1 MKIAIY
7 GQSVDKISKNIFL
20 EILNISRNQ
29 NLVLFVEEK
38 YNSVLLKKLKTNHNH
53 KVFSSYNDL
62 DKSID
67 MMITIGGD
75 GTLLRSI
82 TYIRDLGIPIIGINT
97 GRLGFLATLNQELLN
112 IELKKILKGEFDVKE
127 RSLLE
132 VSVDNND
139 NFSDFNF
146 ALNEVSVGRKNTT
159 SMIEIKT
166 MLDGEY
172 LNTYW
177 ADGLIVSTPTGST
190 GYSLS
195 CGGPIMTPSSQTFS
209 ITPIAPHNLNA
220 RPLVISDEI
229 KIELSV
235 EGREKSHL
243 LSLDSQIIS
252 LKNNVKIKIKKA
264 NYKIK
269 LASINNNSFYKTL
282 RNKLLWGEDRR
293 NI

>member
-7 GQSVDKISKNIFL
+7 GQSADIISKNIFL
-20 EILNISRNQ
+20 ELLSISKSENIILLI
-29 NLVLFVEEK
+29 EKK
-38 YNSVLLKKLKTNHNH
+38 YNSILLKKSKISHNH
-53 KVFSSYNDL
+53 KLFSSYEDL
-62 DKSID
+62 DNTVD
-67 MMITIGGD
+67 LMITIGGD

-82 TYIRDLGIPIIGINT
+82 TFVRDLGIPIIGINT

-112 IELKKILKGEFDVKE
+112 IELKKILKGEFNVEE
-127 RSLLE
+127 RSLIE
-132 VSVDNND
+132 VNIDNNND
-139 NFSDFNF
+139 FSDFNF
-146 ALNEVSVGRKNTT
+146 ALNEISVGRKNTT

-166 MLDGEY
+166 TLNGEY

-235 EGREKSHL
+235 EGREESHL
-243 LSLDSQIIS
+243 LSLDSRINS

-269 LASINNNSFYKTL
+269 LASFKNNSFYKTL
-282 RNKLLWGEDRR
+282 RSKLLWGEDRR
-293 NI
+293 NV

>member
-7 GQSVDKISKNIFL
+7 GQSADKISKNIFL
-20 EILNISRNQ
+20 ELLSISKSENIKILI
-29 NLVLFVEEK
+29 EKK
-38 YNSVLLKKLKTNHNH
+38 YNSILLQKSKTSHIHKL
-53 KVFSSYNDL
+53 FSSYEDL
-62 DKSID
+62 DSTVD
-67 MMITIGGD
+67 LMITIGGD

-82 TYIRDLGIPIIGINT
+82 SFVRDLGIPIIGINT

-112 IELKKILKGEFDVKE
+112 IELKKILKGEFNVEE

-132 VSVDNND
+132 VNIDNNND
-139 NFSDFNF
+139 FSDFNF

-166 MLDGEY
+166 TLNGEY

-235 EGREKSHL
+235 EGREESHL
-243 LSLDSQIIS
+243 LSLDSRINS

-269 LASINNNSFYKTL
+269 LASFKNNSFYKTL
-282 RNKLLWGEDRR
+282 RSKLLWGEDRR

>member
-112 IELKKILKGEFDVKE
+112 IELKKVLNGEFDVKE

-132 VSVDNND
+132 VSVDDND

-229 KIELSV
+229 KIQLSV

>member
-1 MKIAIY
+1 MLFR
-7 GQSVDKISKNIFL
+7 SKISKNIFL
-20 EILNISRNQ
+20 EMLSISKSENIILLI
-29 NLVLFVEEK
+29 EKK
-38 YNSVLLKKLKTNHNH
+38 YNSILFHKSEISNTHKL
-53 KVFSSYNDL
+53 FSSYEDL
-62 DKSID
+62 DSTVD
-67 MMITIGGD
+67 LMVTIGGD

-82 TYIRDLGIPIIGINT
+82 TFVRDLGIPIIGINT

-112 IELKKILKGEFDVKE
+112 VELKKILKGEFKIEE

-132 VSVDNND
+132 VRVNNND
-139 NFSDFNF
+139 DFSDFNF
-146 ALNEVSVGRKNTT
+146 ALDEVSVGRKNTT

-166 MLDGEY
+166 TLNGEY

-235 EGREKSHL
+235 EGREETHL
-243 LSLDSQIIS
+243 LSLDSRINS

-269 LASINNNSFYKTL
+269 LASFQNNSFYKTL
-282 RNKLLWGEDRR
+282 RSKLLWGEDRR

>member
-7 GQSVDKISKNIFL
+7 GQSADIISKNIFL
-20 EILNISRNQ
+20 ELLSISNSENIILLI
-29 NLVLFVEEK
+29 EKK
-38 YNSVLLKKLKTNHNH
+38 YNSILLKKSKISHNH
-53 KVFSSYNDL
+53 KLFSSYEDL
-62 DKSID
+62 DNTVD
-67 MMITIGGD
+67 LMITIGGD

-82 TYIRDLGIPIIGINT
+82 TFVRDLGIPIIGINT

-112 IELKKILKGEFDVKE
+112 IELKKILKGEFNVEE
-127 RSLLE
+127 RSLIE
-132 VSVDNND
+132 VNIDNNND
-139 NFSDFNF
+139 FSDFNF

-166 MLDGEY
+166 TLNGEY

-235 EGREKSHL
+235 EGREESHL
-243 LSLDSQIIS
+243 LSLDSRINS

-269 LASINNNSFYKTL
+269 LASFQNNSFYKTL
-282 RNKLLWGEDRR
+282 RSKLLWGEDRR
-293 NI
+293 NV

>member
-7 GQSVDKISKNIFL
+7 GKSADKISKNIFL
-20 EILNISRNQ
+20 ELLSISKSENIILLI
-29 NLVLFVEEK
+29 EKK
-38 YNSVLLKKLKTNHNH
+38 YNSILLHKSEISHTHKL
-53 KVFSSYNDL
+53 FSTYEDL
-62 DKSID
+62 DSTVD
-67 MMITIGGD
+67 LMITIGGD

-82 TYIRDLGIPIIGINT
+82 TFVRDLGIPIIGINT

-112 IELKKILKGEFDVKE
+112 VELKKILKGEFKIEE

-132 VSVDNND
+132 VRVNNND
-139 NFSDFNF
+139 DFSDFNF

-166 MLDGEY
+166 TLNGEY

-195 CGGPIMTPSSQTFS
+195 CGGQIMTPSSQTFS

-235 EGREKSHL
+235 EGREETHL
-243 LSLDSQIIS
+243 LSLDSRINS

-269 LASINNNSFYKTL
+269 LSSFQNNSFYKTL
-282 RNKLLWGEDRR
+282 RSKLLWVEDRR

>member
-20 EILNISRNQ
+20 EILNISKSQ
-29 NLVLFVEEK
+29 NLELFVEEK
-38 YNSVLLKKLKTNHNH
+38 YNSVLLKKLKTDHNH
-53 KVFSSYNDL
+53 KVFSSYNNL

-112 IELKKILKGEFDVKE
+112 IELKKVLNGKFDVKE

-132 VSVDNND
+132 VSVDDND

-166 MLDGEY
+166 TLDGEY

-229 KIELSV
+229 KIQLSV

>member
-7 GQSVDKISKNIFL
+7 GQSANKISKNIFL
-20 EILNISRNQ
+20 ELLSISKSENIKILI
-29 NLVLFVEEK
+29 EKK
-38 YNSVLLKKLKTNHNH
+38 YNSILLQKSKTSHVHKL
-53 KVFSSYNDL
+53 FSSYEDL
-62 DKSID
+62 DSTVD
-67 MMITIGGD
+67 LMITIGGD

-82 TYIRDLGIPIIGINT
+82 SFVRDLGIPIIGINT

-112 IELKKILKGEFDVKE
+112 IELKKILKGEFNVEE

-132 VSVDNND
+132 VNIDNNND
-139 NFSDFNF
+139 FSDFNF

-166 MLDGEY
+166 TLNGEY

-235 EGREKSHL
+235 EGREESHL
-243 LSLDSQIIS
+243 LSLDSRINS

-269 LASINNNSFYKTL
+269 LASFKNNSFYKTL
-282 RNKLLWGEDRR
+282 RSKLLWGEDRR

>member
-7 GQSVDKISKNIFL
+7 GQSADIISKNIFL
-20 EILNISRNQ
+20 ELLSISKSENIILLI
-29 NLVLFVEEK
+29 EKK
-38 YNSVLLKKLKTNHNH
+38 YNSILLHKSEINHTNKL
-53 KVFSSYNDL
+53 FSSYEDL
-62 DKSID
+62 DSSVD
-67 MMITIGGD
+67 LMITIGGD

-82 TYIRDLGIPIIGINT
+82 TFVRNLGIPIIGINT

-112 IELKKILKGEFDVKE
+112 IELKKILKGEFNVEE
-127 RSLLE
+127 RSLIE
-132 VSVDNND
+132 VNIDNNND
-139 NFSDFNF
+139 FSDFNF

-166 MLDGEY
+166 TLNGEY

-235 EGREKSHL
+235 EGREESHL
-243 LSLDSQIIS
+243 LSLDSRINS

-269 LASINNNSFYKTL
+269 LASFKNNSFYKTL
-282 RNKLLWGEDRR
+282 RSKLLWGEDRR

>member
-20 EILNISRNQ
+20 EILNISKSQ
-29 NLVLFVEEK
+29 NLELFVEEK

-112 IELKKILKGEFDVKE
+112 IELKKVLNGEFDVKE

-132 VSVDNND
+132 VSVDDND

-166 MLDGEY
+166 TLDGEY

-229 KIELSV
+229 KIQLSV

>member
-20 EILNISRNQ
+20 EILSISKSQ
-29 NLVLFVEEK
+29 NLELFVEEK
-38 YNSVLLKKLKTNHNH
+38 YNSVLLKKLKTDHNH

-112 IELKKILKGEFDVKE
+112 IELKKVLKGEFDVKE

-132 VSVDNND
+132 VSVDDND

-166 MLDGEY
+166 TLDGEY

-229 KIELSV
+229 KIQLSV

>member
-7 GQSVDKISKNIFL
+7 GQSADKISKNIFL
-20 EILNISRNQ
+20 ELLSISKSENIILLI
-29 NLVLFVEEK
+29 EKK
-38 YNSVLLKKLKTNHNH
+38 YNSILLHKSEISHTHKL
-53 KVFSSYNDL
+53 FSSYEDL
-62 DKSID
+62 DSTID
-67 MMITIGGD
+67 LMITIGGD

-82 TYIRDLGIPIIGINT
+82 TFVRDLGIPIIGINA

-112 IELKKILKGEFDVKE
+112 VEIKKILKCEFKNEE

-132 VSVDNND
+132 VRVNNND
-139 NFSDFNF
+139 DFSDFNF

-166 MLDGEY
+166 TLNGEY

-235 EGREKSHL
+235 EGREETHL
-243 LSLDSQIIS
+243 LSLDSRINS

-269 LASINNNSFYKTL
+269 LASFQNNSFYKTL
-282 RNKLLWGEDRR
+282 RSKLLWGEDRR

>member
-7 GQSVDKISKNIFL
+7 GQSADKISKNIFL
-20 EILNISRNQ
+20 ELLSISKNENIILLI
-29 NLVLFVEEK
+29 EKK
-38 YNSVLLKKLKTNHNH
+38 YNSILLKKSKISHNH
-53 KVFSSYNDL
+53 KLFSSYEDL
-62 DKSID
+62 DNTVD
-67 MMITIGGD
+67 LMITIGGD

-82 TYIRDLGIPIIGINT
+82 TFVRDLGIPIIGINT

-112 IELKKILKGEFDVKE
+112 IELKKILKGEFNVEE
-127 RSLLE
+127 RSLIE
-132 VSVDNND
+132 VNIDNNND
-139 NFSDFNF
+139 FSDFNF

-166 MLDGEY
+166 TLNEEY

-235 EGREKSHL
+235 EGREESHL
-243 LSLDSQIIS
+243 LSLDSRINS

-269 LASINNNSFYKTL
+269 LASFKNNSFYKTL
-282 RNKLLWGEDRR
+282 RSKLLWGEDRR
-293 NI
+293 NV

>member
-20 EILNISRNQ
+20 EILNISKNQ
-29 NLVLFVEEK
+29 NLVLFVEKK

-97 GRLGFLATLNQELLN
+97 GRHGFLATLNQELLN

>member
-20 EILNISRNQ
+20 EILNISKSQ

>member
-20 EILNISRNQ
+20 EILNISKSQ
-29 NLVLFVEEK
+29 NLELFVEEK
-38 YNSVLLKKLKTNHNH
+38 YNSVLLKKLKTDHNH

-112 IELKKILKGEFDVKE
+112 IELKKVLNGEFDVKE

-132 VSVDNND
+132 VSVDDND

-166 MLDGEY
+166 TLDGEY

-229 KIELSV
+229 KIQLSV

>member
-7 GQSVDKISKNIFL
+7 GQSPDKISKNIFL
-20 EILNISRNQ
+20 ELLNISKNESII
-29 NLVLFVEEK
+29 LFIEEK
-38 YNSVLLKKLKTNHNH
+38 YNTILLKNSKISHNH
-53 KVFSSYNDL
+53 KLFSSHNDL
-62 DKSID
+62 DSSID
-67 MMITIGGD
+67 LMITIGGD

-82 TYIRDLGIPIIGINT
+82 TFVRDLGIPIIGINT
-97 GRLGFLATLNQELLN
+97 GRLGFLATLNQEILN
-112 IELKKILKGEFDVKE
+112 VELKKILKAEFDVEE

-132 VSVDNND
+132 VSIGNNQ

-166 MLDGEY
+166 ILDGEY

-252 LKNNVKIKIKKA
+252 LKNNFTPSAKGC
-264 NYKIK
+264 
-269 LASINNNSFYKTL
+269 INPLGPTTFGPSLPCIDAIIFL
-282 RNKLLWGEDRR
+282 SA
-293 NI
+293 

>member
-20 EILNISRNQ
+20 EILNISKSQ
-29 NLVLFVEEK
+29 NLELFVEEK

-62 DKSID
+62 DDTID
-67 MMITIGGD
+67 LMVTIGGD

-82 TYIRDLGIPIIGINT
+82 TYVRDLGIPIIGINT

-112 IELKKILKGEFDVKE
+112 IELKKVLNGEFDVKE

-132 VSVDNND
+132 VSVDDND

-166 MLDGEY
+166 TLDGEY

-229 KIELSV
+229 KIQLSV

>member
-1 MKIAIY
+1 M
-7 GQSVDKISKNIFL
+7 
-20 EILNISRNQ
+20 
-29 NLVLFVEEK
+29 
-38 YNSVLLKKLKTNHNH
+38 
-53 KVFSSYNDL
+53 FSSYNDL
-62 DKSID
+62 DKGID

-112 IELKKILKGEFDVKE
+112 IELKKVLNGEFDVKE

-132 VSVDNND
+132 VSVDDND

-166 MLDGEY
+166 TLDGEY

-229 KIELSV
+229 KIQLSV

>member
-7 GQSVDKISKNIFL
+7 GQSPDKISKNIFL
-20 EILNISRNQ
+20 ELLNISKNEGII
-29 NLVLFVEEK
+29 LFVEEK
-38 YNSVLLKKLKTNHNH
+38 YNTILLKKSKISHNH
-53 KVFSSYNDL
+53 KLFSSHNDL
-62 DKSID
+62 DSSID
-67 MMITIGGD
+67 LMITIGGD

-82 TYIRDLGIPIIGINT
+82 TFVRDLGIPIIGINT
-97 GRLGFLATLNQELLN
+97 GRLGFLATLNQEILN
-112 IELKKILKGEFDVKE
+112 VELKKILKAEFDVEE

-132 VSVDNND
+132 VSIGNNQ

-166 MLDGEY
+166 ILDGEY

-252 LKNNVKIKIKKA
+252 LKNNVKIFIKKA
-264 NYKIK
+264 NYKVK
-269 LASINNNSFYKTL
+269 LASISNNSFYKTL

-293 NI
+293 NL

>member
-7 GQSVDKISKNIFL
+7 GQSADKISKNIFL
-20 EILNISRNQ
+20 ELLSISKSENIILLI
-29 NLVLFVEEK
+29 EKK
-38 YNSVLLKKLKTNHNH
+38 YNSILLHKSEISHTHKL
-53 KVFSSYNDL
+53 FSSYEDL
-62 DKSID
+62 DSTID
-67 MMITIGGD
+67 LMITIGGD

-82 TYIRDLGIPIIGINT
+82 TFVRDLGIPIIGINT

-112 IELKKILKGEFDVKE
+112 VELKKILKGEFKIEE

-132 VSVDNND
+132 VRVNNND
-139 NFSDFNF
+139 DFSDFNF

-166 MLDGEY
+166 TLNGEY

-235 EGREKSHL
+235 EGREETHL
-243 LSLDSQIIS
+243 LSLDSRINS

-269 LASINNNSFYKTL
+269 LASFQNNSFYKTL
-282 RNKLLWGEDRR
+282 RSKLLWGDRKSVV
-293 NI
+293 